1 MWEFPGGKVEADET
15 PEAALVRELREE
27 LGIEVASGDL
37 APFVFASHPYDSFHL
52 LMPVFLCRR
61 WKGKPAPK
69 EGQALAWVAPDRLV
83 EYPMPPADRPLIPML
98 RDFL

>member
-1 MWEFPGGKVEADET
+1 M
-15 PEAALVRELREE
+15 RELHEE
-27 LGIEVASGDL
+27 LGIEVARATSPPSSSPRH
-37 APFVFASHPYDSFHL
+37 AYDSFHL

-61 WKGKPAPK
+61 WNGKPAPR
-69 EGQALAWVAPDRLV
+69 EGQTLAWVAPDRLV